1 MNLKFY
7 TSVEKGL
14 QLKVREC
21 WGLVPMSVEVTGEGA
36 FWQGAFLTPP
46 PSHILNRVN
55 TTTYQNIFEL
65 RLGGILQIIV
75 LKMALKSFQNRF
87 KIYRQTCA
95 NKLVE
100 NIVREEQRVD
110 QIFYQK
116 HDLKRRMMLSLAHQ
130 ICRYCNFKK
139 DRDRHWNRSCK
150 SKRSK

>member
-1 MNLKFY
+1 MLGASSY
-7 TSVEKGL
+7 VCRSYRGGGL
-14 QLKVREC
+14 LVG
-21 WGLVPMSVEVTGEGA
+21 GLFDSH
-36 FWQGAFLTPP
+36 

-75 LKMALKSFQNRF
+75 LKMVLKSFQNRF

-100 NIVREEQRVD
+100 NIVKEEQRVD
-110 QIFYQK
+110 KIFYRK
-116 HDLKRRMMLSLAHQ
+116 HDLNRRMMLSLAHQ
-130 ICRYCNFKK
+130 IFRYCNFKK